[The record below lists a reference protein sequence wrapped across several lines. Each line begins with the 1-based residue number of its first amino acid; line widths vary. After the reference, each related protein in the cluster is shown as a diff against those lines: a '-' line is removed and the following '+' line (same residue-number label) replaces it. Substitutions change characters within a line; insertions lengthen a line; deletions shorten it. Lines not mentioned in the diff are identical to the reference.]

1 MGTATVIAIKAMKA
15 VPAKSG
21 TEPKAFFKSAYS
33 SAVIA
38 DASLTKALWG
48 LHEVPNK
55 KSKIFI
61 AEKNFILSNNRE
73 KIIPRVVSIATKE
86 QAKSNPVKIFS
97 TSCLALLFFWNSF
110 YSISNC

>member
-1 MGTATVIAIKAMKA
+1 MGWLAFGGNINIKENIVEVEITTA
-15 VPAKSG
+15 S
-21 TEPKAFFKSAYS
+21 
-33 SAVIA
+33 
-38 DASLTKALWG
+38 
-48 LHEVPNK
+48 

-97 TSCLALLFFWNSF
+97 TSCLALLFFEILF
-110 YSISNC
+110 IP